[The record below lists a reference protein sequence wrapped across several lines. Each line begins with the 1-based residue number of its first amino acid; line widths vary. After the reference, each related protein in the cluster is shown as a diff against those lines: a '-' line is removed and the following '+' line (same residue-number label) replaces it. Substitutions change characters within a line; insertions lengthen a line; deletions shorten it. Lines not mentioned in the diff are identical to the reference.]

1 MKAMFRPAVGRARV
15 PPLRLSLLPMH
26 LPRTALLCVCAGLC
40 LLAYYLVLFTDWG
53 NAYHGGS
60 YRGAVITQAVAA
72 IAAFSCLE
80 VVRSERVT
88 AFRALAGALGV
99 PLMLVLLLTLWYG
112 ARRYVE
118 G

>member
-1 MKAMFRPAVGRARV
+1 V
-15 PPLRLSLLPMH
+15 H
-26 LPRTALLCVCAGLC
+26 LPRTALLFLCAGLTT
-40 LLAYYLVLFTDWG
+40 LAYGLILFTDWG
-53 NAYHGGS
+53 SAYHGGS

-72 IAAFSCLE
+72 LAAFSCLE

-99 PLMLVLLLTLWYG
+99 PLLLVLLLTLWYG
-112 ARRYVE
+112 ARRYVA

>member
-1 MKAMFRPAVGRARV
+1 
-15 PPLRLSLLPMH
+15 MH

-72 IAAFSCLE
+72 MAAFSCLE

-99 PLMLVLLLTLWYG
+99 PLVLVLLLTLWYG